1 MVLKNLQKPF
11 HIDRVTGGENSDS
24 VVRGCFDFRHRIT
37 VS

>member
-11 HIDRVTGGENSDS
+11 HIDRVTGGENLASA
-24 VVRGCFDFRHRIT
+24 VRRCFDFRQRIT